1 MTHPRPPRQKAL
13 LRKWYPLIL
22 GGAFL
27 LALLLRLWVCG
38 ELSGLPA
45 VQSPGKATD
54 METYRRLAL
63 GILHG
68 EWPRVFD
75 YQPFYYTLFLP
86 FAYLFSPG
94 GGAWPPMLLQA
105 IVGAGA
111 CVLTGMAAGRLY
123 GRKAGCLAAFLL
135 ALTRYHI
142 FYTPFL
148 LLEVCLSFWTALAL
162 YAAIRLMEKLTLP
175 RAALLGLACAGA
187 LLTRGNA
194 LLWVPG
200 VLLLTL
206 VKGWPTPK
214 RGLPALGV
222 LLLCLLLPILPYA
235 IHNSRATGKLCG
247 ASVAGGKVLALGNS
261 PEAPAGGLEY
271 PRTYY
276 AWTQEEEQGGAPI
289 SRQIL
294 RWALREPLS
303 FLELKVRGL
312 CLFWDHQEIP
322 NNVSWEREGSQSR
335 LLQSPLLLPWA
346 FLGALGLAGL
356 FLELRQRKKT
366 HLALLWMAVAFWF
379 ATSAFYLLAR
389 FRVGFLPILAVLAAG
404 FAVRLWH
411 ILKPRPGAPTPWR
424 KDKRPL
430 FRLGFFLFLAFYL
443 VNFLHEGYCDFLL
456 PAVSRSLHPQGLA
469 LTFPQ
474 EKVLYDHGP
483 LGFGG
488 STPFTLDID
497 SLTLQKRFLP
507 PGEFQESAPCAQQLL
522 VRCHLDPAA
531 VPPSLP
537 AVALQLNGESL
548 PVQASWKRTPFHTWL
563 QLDFQAPVPPEA
575 TYTLTLPPL
584 AYPHRWILFLDCQ
597 RRYGHTWLNGE
608 AEPTGEAV
616 VELVLP
622 QTASP
627 DAP

>member
-1 MTHPRPPRQKAL
+1 MAMTPLRAKRQPPLK
-13 LRKWYPLIL
+13 KWYPLIL

-27 LALLLRLWVCG
+27 LALLLRLWVCR

-68 EWPRVFD
+68 EWPKVFD

-86 FAYLFSPG
+86 FAYLFSPEG
-94 GGAWPPMLLQA
+94 GVWAPMLLQA
-105 IVGAGA
+105 LTGAA
-111 CVLTGMAAGRLY
+111 TCVLAGLAAGRLY

-135 ALTRYHI
+135 ALTRYHL

-175 RAALLGLACAGA
+175 RAALLGVACSGA

-200 VLLLTL
+200 ILALVLL
-206 VKGWPTPK
+206 KGRRTPK
-214 RGLPALGV
+214 RGLPALGI
-222 LLLCLLLPILPYA
+222 LLLCLLLPVLPYA
-235 IHNSRATGKLCG
+235 IHNTRATGKLSG

-276 AWTQEEEQGGAPI
+276 AWTQEEEQGGTPI

-294 RWALREPLS
+294 RWAIREPLS
-303 FLELKVRGL
+303 FLELKFRAL
-312 CLFWDHQEIP
+312 CLFWDYQEIP
-322 NNVSWEREGSQSR
+322 NNISWEREGSQSR
-335 LLQSPLLLPWA
+335 LLSCPLLLPWA

-356 FLELRQRKKT
+356 FLEFPQRRKT
-366 HLALLWMAVAFWF
+366 HLALLWMAIAFWF
-379 ATSAFYLLAR
+379 STSAFYLLAR
-389 FRVGFLPILAVLAAG
+389 FRVGFLPLLAVLAAG
-404 FAVRLWH
+404 FAVQLWH
-411 ILKPRPGAPTPWR
+411 ILKSRAGAPTPWQAN
-424 KDKRPL
+424 KRAL
-430 FRLGFFLFLAFYL
+430 FRLGFLLFLSLYL
-443 VNFLHEGYCDFLL
+443 VNFLHDSYCDFLL
-456 PAVSRSLHPQGLA
+456 PRISRALHPQGLA
-469 LTFPQ
+469 LSFPQ
-474 EKVLYDHGP
+474 ERVLYDHGP

-488 STPFTLDID
+488 SIPFTLPTPSV
-497 SLTLQKRFLP
+497 SLKKRFLP
-507 PGEFQESAPCAQQLL
+507 PPEFQDSQPRPQQLL
-522 VRCHLDPAA
+522 VRCHLETP
-531 VPPSLP
+531 VPPP
-537 AVALQLNGESL
+537 IPPVTLQMNGESL
-548 PVQASWKRTPFHTWL
+548 PVQASWKRDPFSTWL

-575 TYTLTLPPL
+575 TFALTLSPL
-584 AYPHRWILFLDCQ
+584 PSPLRWILFLDCQ
-597 RRYGHTWLNGE
+597 RRYGNTWLQQE
-608 AEPTGEAV
+608 QETTGEAV

-622 QTASP
+622 HPPPS
-627 DAP
+627 AP